1 VVSLEIFGYIRVS
14 SADQNENRQY
24 DAMKELK
31 IPEAQIYIDK
41 QSGKDFNRD
50 AWTSLTSKLSS
61 GDLLYVESIDRLGR
75 SYDDI
80 LVQWRI
86 LTKER
91 GIDIAVLDMPALDTR
106 KDKDLTGVF
115 ISDAILQL
123 LSYVAQKEREN
134 IKKRQAQGIASAK
147 ARGVKFGRPT
157 EKPPENFGE
166 LVKMWEKK
174 KINFAEILS
183 QTGLKQTAFY
193 SRLREYRAGMWR

>member
-1 VVSLEIFGYIRVS
+1 MEIFGYIRVS